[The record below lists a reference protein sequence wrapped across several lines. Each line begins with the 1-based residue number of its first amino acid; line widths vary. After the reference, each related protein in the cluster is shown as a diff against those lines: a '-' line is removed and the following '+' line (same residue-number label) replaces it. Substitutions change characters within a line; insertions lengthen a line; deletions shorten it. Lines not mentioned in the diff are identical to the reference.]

1 MAKIDRAFFRN
12 KGEELANTHWKHLDT
27 VKKGEPLIITKT
39 NPILAPYEGYV
50 VMPKHNAPVG
60 HDWLYFGRKI

>member
-1 MAKIDRAFFRN
+1 MAKIDRAFFRK
-12 KGEELANTHWKHLDT
+12 KGEELANTHWKHLDI
-27 VKKGEPLIITKT
+27 VKKGESLIITTKG
-39 NPILAPYEGYV
+39 PILAPYEGHV